1 MIVKQP
7 RDVRGIKNITRCFKI
22 KDRLVRVV
30 VIDSTLLAEEPLT
43 SLQRF
48 NKQALTLWVV
58 PNSQKRKRK

>member
-7 RDVRGIKNITRCFKI
+7 RDVRGIKNITRCFRI

-30 VIDSTLLAEEPLT
+30 VIDSTLLAEPLT

-58 PNSQKRKRK
+58 PNSQKKKRK